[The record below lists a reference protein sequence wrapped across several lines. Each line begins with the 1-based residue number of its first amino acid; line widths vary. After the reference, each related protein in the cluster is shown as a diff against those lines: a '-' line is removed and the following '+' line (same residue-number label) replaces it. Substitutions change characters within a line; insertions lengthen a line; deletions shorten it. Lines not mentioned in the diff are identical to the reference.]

1 MYVII
6 EKNEVMLLPI
16 CIKRDKKIII
26 STRYYE
32 CTDLFKWSKF
42 VQLFNYAL
50 KVLKKEK

>member
-26 STRYYE
+26 STTYYE
-32 CTDLFKWSKF
+32 CTYL
-42 VQLFNYAL
+42 LNEANLYNYSIMH
-50 KVLKKEK
+50 